1 MPLNLE
7 TFQSAIGLHFNDLS
21 LLLRALTHPS
31 YLNENP
37 DRGLEDN
44 ERLEFLGDAVLDF
57 ISGEWLYH
65 HFPEAREGRL
75 TRLRAGLVRTETLAR
90 FAVEHR
96 VNDAMLLGRGEEE
109 SGGRQREGNLC
120 AVFEALIGALY
131 LDQGINAVRYF
142 VEPLFQPIV
151 DEILANEAE
160 KDAKSLLQE
169 WSQATLGLMP
179 SYRTLRSTG
188 PDHARTFTVAV
199 YIDSE
204 ECGRGIGRSKQSA
217 EQEAASH
224 ALDTVAENDWERGK
238 QRRRRKH

>member
-1 MPLNLE
+1 MPLDLKA
-7 TFQSAIGLHFNDLS
+7 FQEVTGLQFRDLS

-65 HFPEAREGRL
+65 HFPEAREGHL

-90 FAVEHR
+90 FAADHHLGE
-96 VNDAMLLGRGEEE
+96 ALLLGHGEEE
-109 SGGRQREGNLC
+109 SGGCEREGNLC
-120 AVFEALIGALY
+120 AAFEALVGALY
-131 LDQGINAVRYF
+131 LDQGVGAVRRF
-142 VEPLFQPIV
+142 VEPLFQPVV

-169 WSQATLGLMP
+169 WSQATLGLTP
-179 SYRTLRSTG
+179 VYRMVSATG

-199 YIDSE
+199 FIANE
-204 ECGRGIGRSKQSA
+204 ECGRGTGRSKQVA
-217 EQEAASH
+217 EQEAARR
-224 ALDTVAENDWERGK
+224 ALDEVAHDDWEVGKKRRGK
-238 QRRRRKH
+238 R